1 MHVARI
7 VTRYRTRDG
16 EQREYVSHLLRRSVR
31 DGRRVRHED
40 LANLSALPPEAIEAV
55 RAVLAGRT
63 LVAAGDGFE
72 ILRSLPHGN
81 VAAVA
86 AAARGLGLPGLLG
99 PAGPQ
104 RDLAF
109 ALIVSR
115 IVRPASKL
123 ATHRWWADTTLAV
136 DLGVAAASRDEVYA
150 ALDWLLSRQDAIET
164 ELAGRYLSAQAN
176 PSRQALFDL
185 SSSWVTGSCCPLAG
199 YGYSRDGHRGD
210 PQIEYGLL
218 AAPGGRPIAVK
229 VFAGNTADPTAFVQI
244 VDRVRDTF
252 GLTRLV
258 MVGDRG
264 MITSARI
271 DALRGQPGMGWITA
285 LRAPAITALAADGGP
300 LQLSLF
306 DQMNLAEITH
316 PDYPGERLVA
326 CRNPVLAAERARK
339 RAALLAATEA
349 DLAKVAAQVTA
360 GRLRKAGPIGVR
372 VGKVVGK
379 HKMEKHFTLTIADRQ
394 FGYTRDQAAIDTEA
408 ALDGI
413 YVIRTS
419 EPADALDTAAVVTS
433 YKDLTT
439 VERDFWSMKTVDLDI
454 RPVRHYTEDRVRA
467 HVFLCM
473 LAEHVLWA
481 LRRAWAPLTYTD
493 QTPPQHAD
501 PVAPARRSTHAAAK
515 AASHTNPTDQLPL
528 YTLRG
533 LLDHLATLTRNTI
546 RLTGS
551 PVTFDQLTLPTPTQ
565 QRAFQLLD
573 TTIPLHLQ

>member
-55 RAVLAGRT
+55 RAVLAGTT
-63 LVAAGDGFE
+63 LVAAGAGFD

-86 AAARGLGLPGLLG
+86 AAARTLGFPDLLG
-99 PAGPQ
+99 PAGPE

-136 DLGVAAASRDEVYA
+136 DLGVAQASRDEVYA
-150 ALDWLLSRQDAIET
+150 ALDWLLARQDPIET
-164 ELAGRYLSAQAN
+164 ELAGRYLSAAAN
-176 PSRQALFDL
+176 PSRLALFDL

-218 AAPGGRPIAVK
+218 AAPGGRPIAIK
-229 VFAGNTADPTAFVQI
+229 VFAGNTADPSAFVQI
-244 VDRVRDTF
+244 VDRIRVAF

-271 DALRGQPGMGWITA
+271 DALRGLPGMGWITA
-285 LRAPAITALAADGGP
+285 LRAPAIAALAADGGP

-306 DQMNLAEITH
+306 DEVNLAEITH

-326 CRNPVLAAERARK
+326 CRNPVLAGERARK
-339 RAALLAATEA
+339 RAALLSATEA

-379 HKMEKHFTLTIADRQ
+379 HKMEKHFTLTIADGQ

-408 ALDGI
+408 TLDGI

-419 EPADALDTAAVVTS
+419 EPADALDTAATVTS
-433 YKDLTT
+433 YKDLAT
-439 VERDFWSMKTVDLDI
+439 VERDFWSMKTVDLDV
-454 RPVRHYTEDRVRA
+454 RPIRHYTEDRVRA

-473 LAEHVLWA
+473 LAEHVLWT

-493 QTPPQHAD
+493 QAPPERAD
-501 PVAPARRSTHAAAK
+501 PVTPARRSASAAAK
-515 AASHTNPTDQLPL
+515 AANHTNPADQLPL
-528 YTLRG
+528 HTLRG
-533 LLDHLATLTRNTI
+533 LLDHLATLTRNTV
-546 RLTGS
+546 RLNGS
-551 PVTFDQLTLPTPTQ
+551 PVTFDQLTLPTPVQ
-565 QRAFQLLD
+565 RRAFQLLD
-573 TTIPLHLQ
+573 TTIPLRLQ

>member
-55 RAVLAGRT
+55 RAVLAGTT
-63 LVAAGDGFE
+63 LVAAGAGFD

-86 AAARGLGLPGLLG
+86 AAARALGFPDLLG
-99 PAGPQ
+99 PAGPE

-136 DLGVAAASRDEVYA
+136 DLGVAQASRDEVYA
-150 ALDWLLSRQDAIET
+150 ALDWLLARQDPIET
-164 ELAGRYLSAQAN
+164 ELAGRYLSAAAN
-176 PSRQALFDL
+176 PSRLALFDL

-218 AAPGGRPIAVK
+218 AAPGGRPIAIK
-229 VFAGNTADPTAFVQI
+229 VFAGNTADPSAFVQI
-244 VDRVRDTF
+244 VDRIRVAF

-285 LRAPAITALAADGGP
+285 LRAPAIAALAADGGP

-306 DQMNLAEITH
+306 DEVNLAEIAH

-326 CRNPVLAAERARK
+326 CRNPVLAGERARK
-339 RAALLAATEA
+339 RAALLSATEA

-379 HKMEKHFTLTIADRQ
+379 HKMEKHFTLTIADGQ

-408 ALDGI
+408 TLDGI

-419 EPADALDTAAVVTS
+419 EPADALDTAATVTS
-433 YKDLTT
+433 YKDLAT
-439 VERDFWSMKTVDLDI
+439 VERDFWSMKTVDLDV
-454 RPVRHYTEDRVRA
+454 RPIRHYTEDRVRA

-473 LAEHVLWA
+473 LAEHVIWA

-493 QTPPQHAD
+493 QAPPERAD
-501 PVAPARRSTHAAAK
+501 PVTPARRSASAAAK
-515 AASHTNPTDQLPL
+515 AANHTNPADQLPL

-533 LLDHLATLTRNTI
+533 LLDHLATLTRNTV
-546 RLTGS
+546 RLNGS
-551 PVTFDQLTLPTPTQ
+551 PVTFDQLTLPTPVQ
-565 QRAFQLLD
+565 RRAFQLLD
-573 TTIPLHLQ
+573 TTIPLRLQ

>member
-55 RAVLAGRT
+55 RAVLAGTT
-63 LVAAGDGFE
+63 LVAAGAGFD

-86 AAARGLGLPGLLG
+86 AAARALGFPDLLG
-99 PAGPQ
+99 PAGPE

-136 DLGVAAASRDEVYA
+136 DLGVAQASRDEVYA
-150 ALDWLLSRQDAIET
+150 ALDWLLARQDPIET
-164 ELAGRYLSAQAN
+164 ELAGRYLSAAAN
-176 PSRQALFDL
+176 PSRLALFDL

-218 AAPGGRPIAVK
+218 AAPGGRPIAIK
-229 VFAGNTADPTAFVQI
+229 VFAGNTADPSAFVQI
-244 VDRVRDTF
+244 VDRIRVAF

-285 LRAPAITALAADGGP
+285 LRAPAIAALAADGGP

-306 DQMNLAEITH
+306 DEVNLAEIAH

-326 CRNPVLAAERARK
+326 CRNPVLAHERARK
-339 RAALLAATEA
+339 RAALLSATEA

-379 HKMEKHFTLTIADRQ
+379 HKMEKHFTLTIADGQ

-408 ALDGI
+408 TLDGI

-419 EPADALDTAAVVTS
+419 EPADALDTAATVTS
-433 YKDLTT
+433 YKDLAT
-439 VERDFWSMKTVDLDI
+439 VERDFWSMKTVDLDV
-454 RPVRHYTEDRVRA
+454 RPIRHYTEDRVRA

-473 LAEHVLWA
+473 LAEHVIWA

-493 QTPPQHAD
+493 QAPPERAD
-501 PVAPARRSTHAAAK
+501 PVTPARRSASAAAK
-515 AASHTNPTDQLPL
+515 AANHTNPADQLPL

-533 LLDHLATLTRNTI
+533 LLDHLATLTRNTV
-546 RLTGS
+546 RLNGS
-551 PVTFDQLTLPTPTQ
+551 PVTFDQLTLPTPVQ
-565 QRAFQLLD
+565 RRAFQLLD
-573 TTIPLHLQ
+573 TTIPLRLQ